1 MIKKELPMN
10 SQTNETREIGKYHI
24 DVKCSVISA
33 VIATV
38 AFFIGIIVANAAPE
52 TVGMTDVVGPT
63 VFILILA
70 LWIQSTV
77 CAHIFTKRK
86 SGISSAKMREQLYSQ
101 RENSK
106 KSAEK
111 LRRRLSFIR
120 ACTYT
125 YTVLLTTM
133 ALTAS
138 LVCGVIYSESGIG
151 IILLLLPPWA
161 VLYAVLRHIPERNK
175 RPVPDTAN
183 GYLARDEYKRLY
195 ASAERARDVIGVEGE
210 VHLYVTSDCTASV
223 VRVTKRDIIINVG
236 AILASSIT
244 EAGMYAIFLHEFSH
258 MEKEN
263 DRHNSII
270 KYNTYLQSR
279 SISQSEHLITDGFF
293 HFLDTVFTFNCFLYE
308 YASSIIAEERADRAM
323 LEHADN
329 THAAAALLTLHHYDM
344 FEWEIGSYD
353 SESIH
358 SPEEL
363 EGNVVRRR
371 LEEFNARLR
380 LRRDVWNELTET
392 EILARTASH
401 PTIKMRRAAL
411 GVTDYSPVSE
421 SSAEYVEEC
430 ERLVDFVDRLI
441 YKDRQDSYTEERK
454 VHYLRYLEKIEK
466 WEADGRP
473 ITATGYSE
481 IIFAHLTIG
490 RCTEALALCDRVIEL
505 LPETAASYAIYMKGV
520 GALHR
525 LDESGIALIYRA
537 IELSMNYFDE
547 GMQTI
552 GSYCCIAGK
561 EDELEKYRERAEE
574 MEEEYINK
582 HSKINSLSPSDDLV
596 TEPLEGDM
604 REKLAEYIAQVG
616 AGVVSHA
623 YIVRKVITDDFFTSA
638 VIVERDEGASLED
651 YGEAM
656 SKIYE
661 YLDKTTTWQFSLF
674 STDDVPMAYVHMID
688 DSLLWEA

>member
-1 MIKKELPMN
+1 MN
-10 SQTNETREIGKYHI
+10 SKANENREIGKYHI
-24 DVKCSVISA
+24 DVKCTVISA
-33 VIATV
+33 VIAIA
-38 AFFIGIIVANAAPE
+38 AFFIGIIVASAAPE
-52 TVGMTDVVGPT
+52 TVGITDVVGPT

-70 LWIQSTV
+70 LWIQSTL

-86 SGISSAKMREQLYSQ
+86 SGISSARMREQLYSQ
-101 RENSK
+101 REDSK
-106 KSAEK
+106 KNVKK
-111 LRRRLSFIR
+111 LQKRLAFIF
-120 ACTYT
+120 ACTAVYS
-125 YTVLLTTM
+125 VLLAAV

-138 LVCGVIYSESGIG
+138 FVCGAVYHEAGAGILS
-151 IILLLLPPWA
+151 LLLAPWA

-175 RPVPDTAN
+175 RPTPDTAN
-183 GYLARDEYKRLY
+183 GYLARDEYKCLY
-195 ASAERARDVIGVEGE
+195 ASAGRARDVIGVEGE

-258 MEKEN
+258 LAKEN

-323 LEHADN
+323 LEHSDHV
-329 THAAAALLTLHHYDM
+329 HAAAALLTLHHYDM
-344 FEWEIGSYD
+344 FEWENGTYD
-353 SESIH
+353 SENIYKD
-358 SPEEL
+358 EEL
-363 EGNVVRRR
+363 RNDYVRWCINEFKTR
-371 LEEFNARLR
+371 LEI
-380 LRRDVWNELTET
+380 RRDVWNELTDA

-411 GVTDYSPVSE
+411 GITDYSPVTETSD
-421 SSAEYVEEC
+421 EYVEEC
-430 ERLVDFVDRLI
+430 DRLVDFVDGLI
-441 YKDRQDSYTEERK
+441 YKERMASYAQERK
-454 VHYLRYLEKIEK
+454 VNYLKPLGIIEK
-466 WEADGRP
+466 WEAAGRP
-473 ITATGYSE
+473 ITATEYSDV
-481 IIFAHLTIG
+481 ISALRQLG
-490 RCTEALALCDRVIEL
+490 RCVEADLLCDKIIEQ
-505 LPETAASYAIYMKGV
+505 LPETAASYAIYMKGA

-525 LDESGIALIYRA
+525 LDESGIPLIYQA

-561 EDELEKYRERAEE
+561 EDELEKYRARAEE

-582 HSKINSLSPSDDLV
+582 YSRINSLSPSDDLV

-616 AGVVSHA
+616 AGVVSRA

-638 VIVERDEGASLED
+638 VIVERREGASFED
-651 YGEAM
+651 YGDVM
-656 SKIYE
+656 NKIFE
-661 YLDKTTTWQFSLF
+661 YLDKTSTWQFSLF
-674 STDDVPMAYVHMID
+674 STDDAPMAYVHMID